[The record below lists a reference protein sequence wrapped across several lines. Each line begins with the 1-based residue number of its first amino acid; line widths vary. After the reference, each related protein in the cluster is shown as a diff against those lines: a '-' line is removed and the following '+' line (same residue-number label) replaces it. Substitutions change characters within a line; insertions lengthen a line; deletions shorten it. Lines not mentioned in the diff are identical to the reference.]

1 MSLNGCGFCGCLAL
15 CTAPRVGQRLG
26 VTQPS
31 RGLSFGQG
39 SDVFSNFASLINKV
53 GRSDLCVTLPLV
65 HWRGHGGLD
74 FVIMTTFCSVRRVL
88 KPVGRTVAGWPSRS
102 LQHVRFQSC
111 SFVSSPGLR
120 LETDQQRYSS
130 RGERPSSSA
139 GEQETISQQES
150 RKHAAVQKTRR
161 RKDWNL

>member
-1 MSLNGCGFCGCLAL
+1 M
-15 CTAPRVGQRLG
+15 
-26 VTQPS
+26 
-31 RGLSFGQG
+31 
-39 SDVFSNFASLINKV
+39 
-53 GRSDLCVTLPLV
+53 
-65 HWRGHGGLD
+65 
-74 FVIMTTFCSVRRVL
+74 
-88 KPVGRTVAGWPSRS
+88 GWPSRS

-150 RKHAAVQKTRR
+150 RKHAAIQKTRR
-161 RKDWNL
+161 RKGWNLRGRGGPTRGLAHQVSKLSIANLVRLKQGSSLFLFNVCRSPCVPWCLQIARQYLITVLDCVAASKSDPVAWELQGSFLLVGVCCFCFLV

>member
-1 MSLNGCGFCGCLAL
+1 MAPLSGFPEGKCKGSLEPQWLRLLWLLGSLHCS
-15 CTAPRVGQRLG
+15 PSRQRLG

-39 SDVFSNFASLINKV
+39 SEVFSNFASRINKV

-74 FVIMTTFCSVRRVL
+74 FIIVTTFCSVRRVL
-88 KPVGRTVAGWPSRS
+88 KPVGRTVVGWPSRS

-139 GEQETISQQES
+139 GEQETIS
-150 RKHAAVQKTRR
+150 
-161 RKDWNL
+161 